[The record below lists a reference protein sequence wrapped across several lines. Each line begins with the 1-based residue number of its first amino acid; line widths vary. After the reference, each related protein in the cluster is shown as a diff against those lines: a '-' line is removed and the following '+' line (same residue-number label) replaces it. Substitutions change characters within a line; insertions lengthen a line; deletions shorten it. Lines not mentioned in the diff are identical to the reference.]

1 VREGEWEIVQ
11 KTLWSS
17 VGGNFGEGGCG
28 VLPSWQKH
36 TSRTG
41 GWIKKAAFAF
51 YVLLPNLLL
60 HFCTFF
66 KSMTTLTA
74 FYIKPFF
81 TFLSFMSTS
90 IVLHMLVH
98 LFFLK
103 SVTFLHPFYLSSSIL
118 INLAFGEIS
127 SWKDYEANLRYIPPI

>member
-74 FYIKPFF
+74 FYIKPFLPF
-81 TFLSFMSTS
+81 FVCSRCLSFMSTS

-98 LFFLK
+98 LFFWKALPF
-103 SVTFLHPFYLSSSIL
+103 SIHFIYRHPFWLIWLSAKFVRGRIMRQ
-118 INLAFGEIS
+118 I
-127 SWKDYEANLRYIPPI
+127 